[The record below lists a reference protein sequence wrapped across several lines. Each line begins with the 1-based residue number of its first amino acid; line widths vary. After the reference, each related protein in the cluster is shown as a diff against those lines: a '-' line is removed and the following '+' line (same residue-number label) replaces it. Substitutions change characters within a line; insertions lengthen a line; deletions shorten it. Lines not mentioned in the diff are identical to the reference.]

1 MMKSKKENASNE
13 YRIRNEHNVLLSENK
28 KLKNVK
34 NNFNN
39 NNKQMLEQYKIKL
52 DETNKEK
59 DNLLKPKNSLINP
72 LAQPS
77 AGAPA
82 LKYGDVNTETTS
94 PVQVKGLI
102 NVMLQKENQKN

>member
-1 MMKSKKENASNE
+1 MKSKKENASNE

-39 NNKQMLEQYKIKL
+39 NNKQMLEQYTIKL

-72 LAQPS
+72 LA
-77 AGAPA
+77 
-82 LKYGDVNTETTS
+82 
-94 PVQVKGLI
+94 
-102 NVMLQKENQKN
+102 